1 MIKYKSTER
10 NVDLYE
16 IGEGLT
22 LMNIIKKNQDG
33 QISAVD
39 TYIGTDR
46 EGFSCVGH
54 AEGLDEPGVQFYY
67 DKYMNVIQRNLQY
80 YLNVYYIKSQVAT
93 P

>member
-1 MIKYKSTER
+1 MIQFKSTER
-10 NVDLYE
+10 KVDLYD

-22 LMNIIKKNQDG
+22 LMNIIKKKQNG

-39 TYIGTDR
+39 TYIGIDKD
-46 EGFSCVGH
+46 GFSCVGH

-67 DKYMNVIQRNLQY
+67 DKYMNVIQRNLKY
-80 YLNVYYIKSQVAT
+80 YLNVYYIKSQVPT